1 MDAPGGVRRRARAA
15 GMTDFFGDARASI
28 FDDDRNVD
36 RDARERASIHLHLG
50 QGTSALESAA
60 AAAEASMAAAFD
72 ARRTPGGIRSD
83 LDLGTPLGT
92 PDSTS
97 WAAAVSSRDDAL
109 AVTLDA
115 ARRGVPTVT
124 TDAPLRRRRRGT
136 ARFGDLVDPRS
147 LETRRRVIGGGE
159 TGATEAGAM
168 RVETRGE
175 TGDGDGPVHV
185 PVPVPVPVPPNVP
198 SPYTSPPRM
207 SPRLTGSRRS
217 RRTRR
222 SRLLVPR

>member
-1 MDAPGGVRRRARAA
+1 
-15 GMTDFFGDARASI
+15 MTLATLEPR
-28 FDDDRNVD
+28 FDDDRDVD
-36 RDARERASIHLHLG
+36 RDARERATIHLHLG

-124 TDAPLRRRRRGT
+124 TDAPLRRRATWNRALR
-136 ARFGDLVDPRS
+136 DLVDPRS
-147 LETRRRVIGGGE
+147 LERRADASSAEGRPG
-159 TGATEAGAM
+159 
-168 RVETRGE
+168 RLKRG
-175 TGDGDGPVHV
+175 
-185 PVPVPVPVPPNVP
+185 
-198 SPYTSPPRM
+198 
-207 SPRLTGSRRS
+207 
-217 RRTRR
+217 
-222 SRLLVPR
+222 